1 MEEGDDM
8 QLTTTQLPPKA
19 LFLSASIT
27 MEIASDFSQWAQA
40 ILEGLFFSLRDI
52 EIYSI
57 SGAEQDMLATRE

>member
-8 QLTTTQLPPKA
+8 QLTIPSLPPKA

-40 ILEGLFFSLRDI
+40 FLEGLFFSLSDI
-52 EIYSI
+52 
-57 SGAEQDMLATRE
+57 

>member
-8 QLTTTQLPPKA
+8 QLTIPRLPPKA

-40 ILEGLFFSLRDI
+40 FLEGLFFSFSDI
-52 EIYSI
+52 
-57 SGAEQDMLATRE
+57 

>member
-27 MEIASDFSQWAQA
+27 MEIASDFSQCSQWPQA
-40 ILEGLFFSLRDI
+40 FLEGLFLSLSDI
-52 EIYSI
+52 
-57 SGAEQDMLATRE
+57 